1 MHIHII
7 VYYIILLVLNH
18 GVKKFIKLYLQ
29 IKHITYLYLNNVAI
43 IDFHYNFQC
52 VKIM

>member
-7 VYYIILLVLNH
+7 VYYIILLVR
-18 GVKKFIKLYLQ
+18 VKKFIKLYLH